1 MFIPGNNFQIASP
14 NNVIYFNFEYKNIPW
29 QYIAYSVMWGRYKQE
44 ELIMANQT
52 ERGSSSPCLP
62 SRQMGVCSLD
72 RSVSTYQSV

>member
-52 ERGSSSPCLP
+52 ERGSS
-62 SRQMGVCSLD
+62 
-72 RSVSTYQSV
+72 